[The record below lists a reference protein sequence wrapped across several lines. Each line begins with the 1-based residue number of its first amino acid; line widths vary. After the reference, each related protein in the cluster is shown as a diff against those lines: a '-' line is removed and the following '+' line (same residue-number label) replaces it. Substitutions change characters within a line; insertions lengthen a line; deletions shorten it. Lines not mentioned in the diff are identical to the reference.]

1 MFIRRDLLWLFCFST
16 VFVFLLG
23 APPFPAGLTTPD
35 ACEGARDLSAAG
47 PLWLLSL
54 ELCGITEANQRKK
67 MTAGSQEMLRLNA
80 LKNKEVKAH
89 LDGVEVTGCDLLM
102 CSTLT

>member
-1 MFIRRDLLWLFCFST
+1 
-16 VFVFLLG
+16 
-23 APPFPAGLTTPD
+23 
-35 ACEGARDLSAAG
+35 
-47 PLWLLSL
+47 
-54 ELCGITEANQRKK
+54 